1 MTLILKMTTAQVVET
16 SVSVN
21 NNSPIQD
28 FVNQHYHTQPA
39 YEMTPGFKPS
49 ITHFK
54 GLRCCLE
61 KNFNISGGELD
72 GSGKKSTTGR
82 FRVSGWKGVDVG
94 TSGCG
99 FAVAC
104 SIARYPQVV

>member
-1 MTLILKMTTAQVVET
+1 
-16 SVSVN
+16 
-21 NNSPIQD
+21 
-28 FVNQHYHTQPA
+28 
-39 YEMTPGFKPS
+39 MTPGFKPS

-54 GLRCCLE
+54 GLRCCLV

-94 TSGCG
+94 TSGSG
-99 FAVAC
+99 IAVAC
-104 SIARYPQVV
+104 SIARYPQVVITKCGSVNSTWPNSPTIST